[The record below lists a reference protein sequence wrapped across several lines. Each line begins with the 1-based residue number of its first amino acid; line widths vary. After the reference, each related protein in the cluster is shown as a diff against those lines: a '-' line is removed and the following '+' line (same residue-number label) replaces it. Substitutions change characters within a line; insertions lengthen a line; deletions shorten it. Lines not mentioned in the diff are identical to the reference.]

1 MVVVSLCY
9 TSIRAG
15 VVVAVTFHEVDSPP
29 DAKAGTE
36 SHYESLK
43 NTNCGIEKSHEITSE
58 NTKTALSGG
67 FVIDGAYVIRFVSL
81 VCFGSELRR

>member
-1 MVVVSLCY
+1 MLHTLALGTGIIITISFQQVHD
-9 TSIRAG
+9 T
-15 VVVAVTFHEVDSPP
+15 P

-67 FVIDGAYVIRFVSL
+67 FVIDGAYVVNFVAL
-81 VCFGSELRR
+81 IGLRAELR